1 MPGQVAASTL
11 ELAVN
16 TLKTIP
22 LVCVIAVL
30 VACSSTESD
39 WSKAQAANTAAAYQ
53 NFLREHPGGAHA
65 QEADDRL
72 QKIQDDE
79 AWSDAQQS
87 NSLAAYQ
94 QYLQKEPNG
103 AHASQ
108 AQDQVTALQR
118 AAAWQTARATNTEP
132 ALQDFLQKYS
142 TGQEADEA
150 RAQLQK
156 LQSESYR
163 VQLATF
169 KQEQDANKSRDSLK
183 TRFGSELQEVVVV
196 PPAGTEKLYRVASG
210 PMTEDDAKSACAK
223 LKKAHQR
230 CEVIK
235 RQGA

>member
-1 MPGQVAASTL
+1 
-11 ELAVN
+11 VN

-65 QEADDRL
+65 QEANDRL

-103 AHASQ
+103 AHGA
-108 AQDQVTALQR
+108 DQVAKHPIALGSR
-118 AAAWQTARATNTEP
+118 RQTDGRRLIAP
-132 ALQDFLQKYS
+132 
-142 TGQEADEA
+142 
-150 RAQLQK
+150 
-156 LQSESYR
+156 
-163 VQLATF
+163 
-169 KQEQDANKSRDSLK
+169 
-183 TRFGSELQEVVVV
+183 
-196 PPAGTEKLYRVASG
+196 
-210 PMTEDDAKSACAK
+210 DDAMTPP
-223 LKKAHQR
+223 
-230 CEVIK
+230 
-235 RQGA
+235 